1 MIEFM
6 KSEFCHTNLL
16 YGTVDMKA
24 LIRDDFGDDKLCE
37 KLRKFYIPILGMLTM
52 AGANEPEVI
61 KEIKMILNDSKV
73 DTMLKKKVCDKD
85 KAPMGITEDRIPDLM
100 KFIPSHVYFMDD
112 LPLKYNLP
120 RKPDKA
126 EHIRSLVKNMPKEKS
141 RELVLRR
148 CASID
153 RASPKIYREKI
164 KDKIL
169 FSLIKPLND
178 HPEHKTLSDNE
189 ITDDE
194 DLETR
199 QTSLF
204 NYIYI
209 PNREPE
215 PTDYQ
220 KLGLMNP
227 FETLEISS
235 VEPSILEEKPP
246 LPALSHPNAGDFM
259 ALVALEAMQVL
270 PREWVTLLQNG
281 KLTVMCRALSQKGLI
296 MIKGFSSMPRP
307 PEQVLGVLLS
317 DEFTKQEDGIF
328 TNFTLLEVR
337 PYFDV
342 CVFQVNTVK
351 GITPREWAARRSHV
365 KDFPCEKGFTML
377 LNNMD
382 DDKLLSNPEA
392 VKGKVLSGGMVC
404 RPIGKKATQVSLVF
418 KAEMGGLIPTRIIH
432 EMIVTILEKFINDL
446 RNSCDITSEYDSEL
460 EAQKEAEEV
469 DPEFIE

>member
-1 MIEFM
+1 M
-6 KSEFCHTNLL
+6 KSEFCHINLL
-16 YGTVDMKA
+16 YGTVDMKT
-24 LIRDDFGDDKLCE
+24 LIREDFSDDKIVE
-37 KLRKFYIPILGMLTM
+37 KLRKFFIQILGLLTM

-73 DTMLKKKVCDKD
+73 DAILKKKHCDKD

-112 LPLKYNLP
+112 LPLKYDLP
-120 RKPDKA
+120 KKPDKV
-126 EHIRSLVKNMPKEKS
+126 EQIRNLVKPTPKNKS
-141 RELVLRR
+141 QELLIRR
-148 CASID
+148 CASVD
-153 RASPKIYREKI
+153 RVLPKKHREKEQN
-164 KDKIL
+164 KIL
-169 FSLIKPLND
+169 YALIKPVSKD
-178 HPEHKTLSDNE
+178 PEHKTLSDNE

-194 DLETR
+194 DLDSR

-204 NYIYI
+204 NYIFI

-215 PTDYQ
+215 PTEYQ
-220 KLGLMNP
+220 LLEPMNP
-227 FETLEISS
+227 FQTLEISQL
-235 VEPSILEEKPP
+235 EPSILEEKPQ
-246 LPALSHPNAGDFM
+246 LPTLSHPNAGDFM
-259 ALVALEAMQVL
+259 ALVALEAMNVL
-270 PREWVTLLQNG
+270 PKEWVTLLQDG

-307 PEQVLGVLLS
+307 PEQVLNVLLKS
-317 DEFTKQEDGIF
+317 DLTKPDEGIF
-328 TNFTLLEVR
+328 SCFTVLEVR

-342 CVFQVNTVK
+342 CHFQVNTVK
-351 GITPREWAARRSHV
+351 GLTPREWVARRSHV

-382 DDKLLSNPEA
+382 DDKILVNTEA
-392 VKGKVLSGGMVC
+392 VKGKVLSGGIVC

-418 KAEMGGLIPTRIIH
+418 KAELGGLIPARIAH
-432 EMIVTILEKFINDL
+432 EMIVTVLQQFIDDL
-446 RNSCDITSEYDSEL
+446 RRCCDIVSEYDSEL